1 MQPVEDLVELGQECP
16 GGAHLFVGVAVEH
29 GCCFANRWGG
39 GVALAVGGTV
49 GVSGR
54 VRRLGADLVDVPLCN
69 AYCTDAH
76 HLDSAVA
83 ALRAWLRHR
92 LLDDGALFCPINRGG
107 RVTLRQ
113 LTTQAIYERFQ
124 LRARR
129 QACPRG

>member
-29 GCCFANRWGG
+29 GCCFANRWAG

-69 AYCTDAH
+69 AYVGRSRMRNSVPSSRWPVRPSLPTIWSKASSSDA
-76 HLDSAVA
+76 
-83 ALRAWLRHR
+83 
-92 LLDDGALFCPINRGG
+92 
-107 RVTLRQ
+107 
-113 LTTQAIYERFQ
+113 
-124 LRARR
+124 
-129 QACPRG
+129 

>member
-1 MQPVEDLVELGQECP
+1 M
-16 GGAHLFVGVAVEH
+16 VAFWNPTPT
-29 GCCFANRWGG
+29 GKGSKDRA
-39 GVALAVGGTV
+39 TY
-49 GVSGR
+49 
-54 VRRLGADLVDVPLCN
+54 VD
-69 AYCTDAH
+69 DG
-76 HLDSAVA
+76 AVA